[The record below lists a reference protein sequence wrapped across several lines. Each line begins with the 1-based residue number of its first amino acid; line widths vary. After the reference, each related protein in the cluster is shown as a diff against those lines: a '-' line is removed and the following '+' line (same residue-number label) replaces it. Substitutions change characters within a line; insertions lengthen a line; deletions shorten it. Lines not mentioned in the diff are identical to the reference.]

1 MAFNEDLLGWAV
13 QDDPNQYRG
22 DFSIKK
28 KVGTVNSLIN
38 AIVITN
44 KANGQHS
51 VYEDNGAL
59 EGLGTE
65 LYNYNPDGNVVT
77 IKSEDDFNATFT
89 GINAN
94 QFDTVVKNTK
104 TATLALAKDAVV
116 TNDPQSRANLTRLV
130 NTTGF
135 KSLGKNIQELNPNEL
150 NNSLQ
155 SDDQPS
161 ESIRSEGASKQLSR
175 FPNAELELGTNTGGT
190 KDTLRY
196 PRQSLEAYGYD
207 YIQISAYN
215 YVASGLNTSR
225 NRKPNFRGADPR
237 FKEKFEVIQLPMQP
251 QLSESTAV
259 SWGGDSLN
267 AIQAEGANIARNA
280 INDLGEG
287 NIGEALGGMV
297 NDATGAVNRLLAD
310 GGSKAALTAYFAG
323 QAVGANV
330 IGRTTGQVINPNLE
344 LLFSGPNLRSFNFNF
359 TLTPRDSEEA
369 RIVRKII
376 RAMKRNMTPQR
387 SSQNLFLESPRIF
400 ELEYIFG
407 DTNREHPFMNK
418 FKPCACTNFTVNY
431 TPDGSYMTY
440 RGEPSMTAYQ
450 ISMSFGEIEP
460 IYSDEYGGES
470 GNDNEPTMGF

>member
-65 LYNYNPDGNVVT
+65 LYSYDPDENKID

-94 QFDTVVKNTK
+94 QFNTVVQNTK
-104 TATLALAKDAVV
+104 KATLALAKDAVV

-130 NTTGF
+130 NTTGY
-135 KSLGKNIQELNPNEL
+135 KSIGKNIQELNPNEA
-150 NNSLQ
+150 NDSLQ
-155 SDDQPS
+155 SEPRPISVSPS
-161 ESIRSEGASKQLSR
+161 ENETIVN
-175 FPNAELELGTNTGGT
+175 PNANVKSSAINSGTQE
-190 KDTLRY
+190 TLRY
-196 PRQSLEAYGYD
+196 PRQSLEEYGYD
-207 YIQISAYN
+207 YIQITAYD
-215 YVASGLNTSR
+215 YVPSGLNTSTR
-225 NRKPNFRGADPR
+225 NRTRGFGDTDSSR
-237 FKEKFEVIQLPMQP
+237 FKNKKETIQLPMQP
-251 QLSESTAV
+251 QLSEATSV
-259 SWGGDSLN
+259 SWGNDTLN
-267 AIQAEGANIARNA
+267 EIQRAGANIAAGAIANA
-280 INDLGEG
+280 GEG
-287 NIGEALGGMV
+287 KIGEALSGMLSGV
-297 NDATGAVNRLLAD
+297 DAEFSRLL
-310 GGSKAALTAYFAG
+310 GNGAAKSQIIAYFAG

-359 TLTPRDSEEA
+359 NLTPRDAEEA
-369 RIVRKII
+369 RIIRKMI
-376 RAMKRNMTPQR
+376 RAMKRNMTPQI
-387 SSQNLFLESPRIF
+387 SDKDLFLKSPRIF

-407 DTNREHPFMNK
+407 DNTEQHPFMNK

-440 RGEPSMTAYQ
+440 RGEPSMTSYQ
-450 ISMSFGEIEP
+450 IAMSFGEIEP
-460 IYSDEYGGES
+460 IYSDEYGGR
-470 GNDNEPTMGF
+470 GRFDDDQTMGF

>member
-38 AIVITN
+38 AIVLTN

-65 LYNYNPDGNVVT
+65 LYSYDPNENKID

-94 QFDTVVKNTK
+94 QFDTVVQNTK
-104 TATLALAKDAVV
+104 KATLALAKDAVQ

-130 NTTGF
+130 NTTGY
-135 KSLGKNIQELNPNEL
+135 KSLGKNVQELNPNET
-150 NNSLQ
+150 NESLQ
-155 SDDQPS
+155 SEPRPISVSPS
-161 ESIRSEGASKQLSR
+161 EDETIVN
-175 FPNAELELGTNTGGT
+175 PNANVKSSAINSGTQE
-190 KDTLRY
+190 TLRY
-196 PRQSLEAYGYD
+196 PRQSLEEYGYD
-207 YIQISAYN
+207 YIQITAYD
-215 YVASGLNTSR
+215 YQPSGLKSYGER
-225 NRKPNFRGADPR
+225 PSGFSKREGDGKR
-237 FKEKFEVIQLPMQP
+237 FKNPQETIQLPMQP

-259 SWGGDSLN
+259 SWGGDTLN
-267 AIQAEGANIARNA
+267 EIQRAGAGLAAGAIASA
-280 INDLGEG
+280 GEG
-287 NIGEALGGMV
+287 KIGEALSGMV
-297 NDATGAVNRLLAD
+297 SGVDAEFSRLL
-310 GGSKAALTAYFAG
+310 GGNGDAKAAVIAYFAG

-330 IGRTTGQVINPNLE
+330 LGRTTGQVINPNLE
-344 LLFSGPNLRSFNFNF
+344 LLFTGPNLRSFNFNF
-359 TLTPRDSEEA
+359 NLTPRDAEEA
-369 RIVRKII
+369 RIIRKMI
-376 RAMKRNMTPQR
+376 RAMKRNMTPQI
-387 SSQNLFLESPRIF
+387 SDKDLFLKSPRIF

-407 DTNREHPFMNK
+407 DNTEQHPYMNK

-440 RGEPSMTAYQ
+440 RGEPSMTSYQ

-460 IYSDEYGGES
+460 IYSHEYA
-470 GNDNEPTMGF
+470 DNEQNMGF

>member
-44 KANGQHS
+44 KANGQHT

-65 LYNYNPDGNVVT
+65 LYNYNPDGNQVS
-77 IKSEDDFNATFT
+77 IKSIDDFNATFT

-104 TATLALAKDAVV
+104 AATLALAKNAVI

-135 KSLGKNIQELNPNEL
+135 KSLGKNIQELNPNET
-150 NNSLQ
+150 NDSLQ
-155 SDDQPS
+155 GEPRPLTPLEKI
-161 ESIRSEGASKQLSR
+161 ESNSNIKSSGVNS
-175 FPNAELELGTNTGGT
+175 GTQE
-190 KDTLRY
+190 TLRY
-196 PRQSLEAYGYD
+196 PRQSLEEYGYD
-207 YIQISAYN
+207 YISITAFDYEP
-215 YVASGLNTSR
+215 SGLKSTKG
-225 NRKPNFRGADPR
+225 KPAGFKGINPR
-237 FKEKFEVIQLPMQP
+237 FKNPKETIQLPMQP

-259 SWGGDSLN
+259 SWGGDTLN
-267 AIQAEGANIARNA
+267 AIQMAGANIAA
-280 INDLGEG
+280 GLIDTASG
-287 NIGEALGGMV
+287 NVGKAGASIGKALSGMTSDV
-297 NDATGAVNRLLAD
+297 DTEFSRLLGDPGTKEAVI
-310 GGSKAALTAYFAG
+310 AYFAG
-323 QAVGANV
+323 QAVGANNLV
-330 IGRTTGQVINPNLE
+330 ARTAGQVINPNLE

-359 TLTPRDSEEA
+359 TLTPRDAEEA
-369 RIVRKII
+369 RIVRKMI
-376 RAMKRNMTPQR
+376 RAMKRNMTPRRTEQH
-387 SSQNLFLESPRIF
+387 LFLESPRVF

-407 DTNREHPFMNK
+407 DNNEEHPFMNK
-418 FKPCACTNFTVNY
+418 FKPCACTAFTVNY

-440 RGEPSMTAYQ
+440 RNEPSMTAYQ
-450 ISMSFGEIEP
+450 LTMSFGEIEP
-460 IYSDEYGGES
+460 IYSDEYD
-470 GNDNEPTMGF
+470 DNEQNMGF